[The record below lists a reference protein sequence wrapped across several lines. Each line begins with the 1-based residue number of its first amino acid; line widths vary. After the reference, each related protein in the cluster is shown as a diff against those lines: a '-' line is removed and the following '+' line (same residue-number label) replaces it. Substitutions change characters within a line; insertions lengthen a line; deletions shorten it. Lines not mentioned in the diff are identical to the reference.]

1 MCDLLCLGSVNQS
14 PTLTFLFLLHPQHI
28 SKDMLNEQD
37 DNCLFTTHL
46 MLETDMLCFEPAE
59 SEFHS
64 TISEILARFQEC
76 TRAVPNLIPDS
87 FFHSFTRCHCLYT
100 AMHTHVLFLYMLGG
114 GGLPLCGL
122 WQMNIYCS
130 ETTTTQACL
139 GYVSL
144 GHCRAARHTQC

>member
-1 MCDLLCLGSVNQS
+1 MGKLGYVGQDVCDLQCLCSVN
-14 PTLTFLFLLHPQHI
+14 PPPLTFLFLLPQHI

-37 DNCLFTTHL
+37 DKCLFTTHL

-87 FFHSFTRCHCLYT
+87 FFHSFTRCLCLYT
-100 AMHTHVLFLYMLGG
+100 SIHIHVLY
-114 GGLPLCGL
+114 
-122 WQMNIYCS
+122 Q
-130 ETTTTQACL
+130 
-139 GYVSL
+139 VV
-144 GHCRAARHTQC
+144 